1 MARMPRSELPDGH
14 FHLTAIGAGEAHI
27 FLVDLDRI
35 EFLHALDIVCSR
47 FAWRLLAYCLMGT
60 HYHFVLHVPED
71 GLSVGMCELNGGFA
85 RWSNFRHGCEDHV
98 FGRRFASVEILRD
111 EHLREACRYVVLN
124 PVRAGLVD
132 HPGDWPWSSYRATVG
147 DEHPPACLA
156 LGAVLAMFGDRPRAA
171 VEAYREYVEAGRVLC
186 APGPVPGTVP
196 RV

>member
-1 MARMPRSELPDGH
+1 MIYLDDADRHAFLRMVERLAR
-14 FHLTAIGAGEAHI
+14 
-27 FLVDLDRI
+27 
-35 EFLHALDIVCSR
+35 
-47 FAWRLLAYCLMGT
+47 RLGWLFYAYCLMGT
-60 HYHFVLHVPED
+60 HYHFVLQVPED

-147 DEHPPACLA
+147 DEHPPAYLA
-156 LGAVLAMFGDRPRAA
+156 VGAVLAMFGDRPRAA
-171 VEAYREYVEAGRVLC
+171 VEAYRDYVEAGRVLS

-196 RV
+196 QV